1 MFHDIGS
8 NSLTDII
15 IAIIDLSKKLKID
28 IVADGIE
35 TKKQA
40 GFMIEKGV
48 KYLKAIALS
57 APLSEDEFTRKLLA
71 SLKQV

>member
-1 MFHDIGS
+1 
-8 NSLTDII
+8 
-15 IAIIDLSKKLKID
+15 
-28 IVADGIE
+28 
-35 TKKQA
+35 
-40 GFMIEKGV
+40 MIEKGV